1 MPKAERTANVQWKGN
16 LREGAG
22 TIISTGSG
30 AFGNLPVTWAA
41 RTEASNG
48 LTSPEELLAAA
59 HASCF
64 AMAFSS
70 TLAKAGYTA
79 TQLDVKAV
87 CTFEPPKI
95 TDYAHRSARDRCPAS
110 TRLSLPVSQTRPR
123 RPVARFLPPC
133 ATMSKLA
140 SRPNWTHRPVATKT
154 DSSQSTNA

>member
-1 MPKAERTANVQWKGN
+1 MPKAERIANVQWKGN

-22 TIISTGSG
+22 TIVSTGSG

-95 TDYAHRSARDRCPAS
+95 TTMHLDVHGIVPGLDQAEFARIADQAEKTGC
-110 TRLSLPVSQTRPR
+110 PVSAALRDNVEISVT
-123 RPVARFLPPC
+123 A
-133 ATMSKLA
+133 KLGTA
-140 SRPNWTHRPVATKT
+140 VT
-154 DSSQSTNA
+154 STQNS

>member
-22 TIISTGSG
+22 TITSTGSG

-59 HASCF
+59 QASCF

-95 TDYAHRSARDRCPAS
+95 TTMHIEVRGQVPGIDQAEFARIADQAEKTGC
-110 TRLSLPVSQTRPR
+110 PVSAALRNNVEISVR
-123 RPVARFLPPC
+123 A
-133 ATMSKLA
+133 KLDTSA
-140 SRPNWTHRPVATKT
+140 GSHQT

>member
-1 MPKAERTANVQWKGN
+1 MPKAERTAQVEWKGN

-22 TIISTGSG
+22 TIVSTGSG

-79 TQLDVKAV
+79 TELDVKAV

-95 TDYAHRSARDRCPAS
+95 TPMHIDVRGVVPGLDQAEFARIADQAEKSGC
-110 TRLSLPVSQTRPR
+110 PVSAALRNNVEISVTAKLET
-123 RPVARFLPPC
+123 PV
-133 ATMSKLA
+133 T
-140 SRPNWTHRPVATKT
+140 
-154 DSSQSTNA
+154 STQNR

>member
-1 MPKAERTANVQWKGN
+1 MTKAERTAQVEWKGT

-79 TQLDVKAV
+79 TELDVKAV

-95 TDYAHRSARDRCPAS
+95 TTMHLEVHGQVPGIDQAEFARIADQAEKSGC
-110 TRLSLPVSQTRPR
+110 PVSAALRNN
-123 RPVARFLPPC
+123 VAVSVS
-133 ATMSKLA
+133 ATLEVPAASK
-140 SRPNWTHRPVATKT
+140 R
-154 DSSQSTNA
+154 